1 MTDLSKTIIAKSDQL
16 NSDDLIGRSITIKVT
31 KVSLLDDA
39 QPIGINYEGDEG
51 KPYKPCKSMRRVL
64 VSVWGSDGAKF
75 VGRRMTLY
83 RDPEVQFGGAKV
95 GGIRISHLSD
105 IKEPMTISL
114 MASKKGKKPFTVQPL
129 PAAGVSLSQQ
139 FKQQAEL
146 GSEAMKKFWSTCTPE
161 QQRELAAVKEDYK
174 KIAEQVDA
182 KKAPAPT
189 AQAAATESNV
199 SFEIMGKAY
208 CLPLNEAGV
217 QIAESV
223 GRLRAVGDDSAV
235 DDIIASVAGIIAS
248 LEEAGRGDLVAK
260 IKGE

>member
-16 NSDDLIGRSITIKVT
+16 NSDDLIGRSVTIKVT

-39 QPIGINYEGDEG
+39 QPIGINYEGDDG

-64 VSVWGSDGAKF
+64 VSVWGSDGSKF

-83 RDPEVQFGGAKV
+83 RDPEVMFGGAKV

-174 KIAEQVDA
+174 KIAEAVDA
-182 KKAPAPT
+182 KAAPV
-189 AQAAATESNV
+189 AAAVAEGAV

-208 CLPLNEAGV
+208 SLPLNEAGA

-223 GRLRAVGDDSAV
+223 GRLRAVGDDSAADEIV
-235 DDIIASVAGIIAS
+235 ASVSAIITQ
-248 LEEAGRGDLVAK
+248 LEQAGRGDLVSK